1 MNDKVDNGASDTDD
15 YDGNNKEYD
24 HDHKYVDDM
33 MMMLMI
39 NFDEN
44 VDCRSLHR
52 KTCARLHSIQPFV
65 RRVCLEEG
73 SSL

>member
-1 MNDKVDNGASDTDD
+1 MVLISDTDD
-15 YDGNNKEYD
+15 YDGNNNEYD
-24 HDHKYVDDM
+24 HDHKYVADM

-52 KTCARLHSIQPFV
+52 KTCARLHSIRPFV
-65 RRVCLEEG
+65 RRAE
-73 SSL
+73 SLLRGRQLTLMF